1 MRLRLRAAALNHL
14 DLFVVSGIP
23 GIEMP
28 MPHVMGADGAGVVEA
43 LGSGVRGIEVGDEV
57 ILNPGLWCGR
67 CEFCMAGEQSTCLTY
82 RLLGEHVDGT
92 FAEAVV
98 VPAINCHPRP
108 MALSWS
114 ESAALPLAT
123 LTAWR
128 MLITRARL
136 APGQIV
142 LIHGIGGGVSLAALQ
157 IAVRA
162 GATVF
167 VSSHS
172 DAKLER
178 AVELGA
184 VEAWNYERQKIGT
197 LVRAVTARR
206 GVDVVVDNVG
216 TATFAT
222 SIGACRKGGVI
233 VTCGGTTGP
242 DLPVDV
248 RRLFWGHLTVMGS
261 TMGNEADFRAVVAT
275 AASGGLRPV
284 VDRVFPLDETAKALS
299 YLRSASQFGKVVIDI
314 DLPA

>member
-136 APGQIV
+136 APGQTV

>member
-1 MRLRLRAAALNHL
+1 MRLRLRTAALNHL